1 MAHAFISYVR
11 EDSALVDKLSQALR
25 ENGVTV
31 WLDRNDIR
39 PGQDWQDAIR
49 DAIEKGAFFM
59 ACFSHNY
66 LEKKKTHM
74 NEELT
79 LAVETLRKMQT
90 NQVWF
95 IPVMLSNCDIPNRS
109 IGAGRTLSVFQK
121 ADLYTNWDDGITRI
135 LSTVQP
141 GAVNSRRK
149 LDFLFRAKH
158 ESNANAV
165 EVWGDFNNWKNGVK
179 MKKVG
184 NSFEATISLSAGK
197 HEFKFKVDGK
207 WREEMVENYNTVPN
221 DQGTQNY
228 VIDIA

>member
-39 PGQDWQDAIR
+39 PGQDWPNAIR
-49 DAIEKGAFFM
+49 DAIEKGAFFI

-74 NEELT
+74 NEELI

-141 GAVNSRRK
+141 GAVSSRRK
-149 LDFLFRAKH
+149 LDFLFRVKH

-165 EVWGDFNNWKNGVK
+165 EVCGDFNNWNGVK